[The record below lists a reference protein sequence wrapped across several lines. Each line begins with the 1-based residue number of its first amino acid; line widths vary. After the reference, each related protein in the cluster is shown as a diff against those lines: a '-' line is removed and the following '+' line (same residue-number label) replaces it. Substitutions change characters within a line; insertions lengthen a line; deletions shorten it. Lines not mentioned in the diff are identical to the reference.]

1 MLRTSHSLVIYQT
14 SQTRGMASIPLW
26 QGGPMSSQNMHAG
39 TPKTPSG
46 TVSEAQSDSDFYQEA
61 HERLSLLTGHQ
72 GDFRAGQFEA
82 ISALVQQ
89 RRRVLV
95 VQKTGWG
102 KSAVYFL
109 AAHLL
114 RSRGRGVSLI
124 VSPLIALMRDQIA
137 AAQRAGVKAQA
148 VNSANAHEW
157 DSVLEALTA
166 DELDVLLI
174 SPERLANPRFRDQV
188 LPGLLQRL
196 GMLVIDE
203 AHCISDWGHDF
214 RPDYRRIGEIVA
226 SLPDD
231 VPVLATT
238 ATANSRVV
246 DDVAAQLAP
255 EGADTPDD
263 DGGVRILRGELS
275 RDSLRLGV
283 LRLEDS
289 EQRIAWLTEHLGDLS
304 GSGIIYTL
312 TVSQAE
318 DVTQHLSS
326 HGHDVAAYTGKTD
339 PDERQ
344 QLEQALKD
352 NRVKALVAT
361 SALGMGFDK
370 PDLGFVVHL
379 GAPSSPVSYYQQ
391 IGRAG
396 RAVDNA
402 DVLLLPGKEDVRIW
416 EHFAQASM
424 PTQQRADSVLTQLS
438 TEQPLST
445 VKLEAAVDVR
455 RSALELLLKV
465 LEVDGA
471 VRRVSGGWLATGQ
484 PWHYDADRYGRIL
497 QLRRDEQQA
506 MLDYERLPAGQC
518 RMVYLAAAL
527 DDDQAAPCGR
537 CDTCAGP
544 WFPQQIDPSAVA
556 QARASLDRVGV
567 EIPARKQWPTGL
579 DALGISLKGR
589 LGDDEAPEQGRAL
602 ARLSDLG
609 WGPAVRE
616 ALQAPDAEVPEQL
629 LQAAVRVLS
638 EWEWQRRPEVVVSV
652 PSAKHPQLV
661 SSLAQGL
668 ARIGRLPY
676 AGELSWA
683 SGGPSGS
690 PDANSAFRLAGLLDR
705 FAVPEELASQI
716 NQAAV
721 LLVDDEVVSRW
732 TLTITAREL
741 RRAGAE
747 AVLPFALGMRG

>member
-1 MLRTSHSLVIYQT
+1 MDTQALYTTS
-14 SQTRGMASIPLW
+14 
-26 QGGPMSSQNMHAG
+26 
-39 TPKTPSG
+39 
-46 TVSEAQSDSDFYQEA
+46 ESDSDPGFYAEA
-61 HERLSLLTGHQ
+61 RERLTLLTGRED
-72 GDFRAGQFEA
+72 DFRAGQFEA

-89 RRRVLV
+89 RGRVLV

-114 RSRGRGVSLI
+114 RRRGRGLSLI
-124 VSPLIALMRDQIA
+124 VSPLIALMRDQMA
-137 AAQRAGVKAQA
+137 AAARAGVRAQA

-157 DSVLEALTA
+157 ESVLAALEA
-166 DELDVLLI
+166 DKLDVLLI
-174 SPERLANPRFRDQV
+174 SPERLANPRFRDEV
-188 LPGLLQRL
+188 LPGLLHRM

-214 RPDYRRIGEIVA
+214 RPDYRRIREIVA
-226 SLPDD
+226 SLAND

-255 EGADTPDD
+255 EAAPGAAPAAHDGDTEPGDSTAEPA
-263 DGGVRILRGELS
+263 DGERGVRILRGGLS

-283 LRLEDS
+283 LRLQDS
-289 EQRIAWLTEHLGDLS
+289 EQRIAWLTEHLGELS

-312 TVSQAE
+312 TVAQAE
-318 DVTQHLSS
+318 DVAQHLGA
-326 HGHDVAAYTGKTD
+326 HGYEVAAYTGKTD

-344 QLEQALKD
+344 QLEQALKE
-352 NRVKALVAT
+352 NRVRALVAT

-396 RAVDNA
+396 RAVQNA

-424 PTQQRADSVLTQLS
+424 PNQQRADDVLGQLS
-438 TEQPLST
+438 TAQPLSAA
-445 VKLEAAVDVR
+445 KLEAAVDVR

-471 VRRVSGGWLATGQ
+471 VKRVSGGWLATGQ
-484 PWHYDADRYGRIL
+484 PWHYDAARYERIL
-497 QLRRDEQQA
+497 QLRREEQQA
-506 MLDYERLPAGQC
+506 MLDYERLAPGAC
-518 RMVYLAAAL
+518 RMVYLATAL

-544 WFPQQIDPSAVA
+544 WYPQSIGTSAVA

-567 EIPARKQWPTGL
+567 EIAPRKQWPTGL

-589 LGDDEAPEQGRAL
+589 LPTDEVAEPGRAL

-609 WGPAVRE
+609 WGPAVRA
-616 ALQAPDAEVPEQL
+616 ALQDQDAPVPEGL
-629 LQAAVRVLS
+629 LGAVVRVLS
-638 EWEWQRRPEVVVSV
+638 EWDWQRRPEVVVSV
-652 PSAKHPQLV
+652 PSARRPQLV

-668 ARIGRLPY
+668 AHIGRLPY

-690 PDANSAFRLAGLLDR
+690 VEANSAFRLSGLLGC
-705 FAVPEELASQI
+705 FAVPEEMRARI
-716 NQAAV
+716 NGAAV

-732 TLTITAREL
+732 TLTVTAGEL
-741 RRAGAE
+741 RRAGAQ

>member
-1 MLRTSHSLVIYQT
+1 MHPQDFRTPATDTPVDSALR
-14 SQTRGMASIPLW
+14 
-26 QGGPMSSQNMHAG
+26 
-39 TPKTPSG
+39 
-46 TVSEAQSDSDFYQEA
+46 QEA
-61 HERLSLLTGHQ
+61 HDRLSELTGHS
-72 GDFRAGQFEA
+72 GDFRPGQFEA
-82 ISALVQQ
+82 VSALVEQ

-109 AAHLL
+109 AAQLL
-114 RSRGRGVSLI
+114 RRRGRGVSLI

-137 AAQRAGVKAQA
+137 AAERAGVRAQA

-157 DSVLEALTA
+157 DSVLAALEA

-174 SPERLANPRFRDQV
+174 SPERLANPKFRLEV

-226 SLPDD
+226 NLSSE

-246 DDVAAQLAP
+246 DDVAAQLSP
-255 EGADTPDD
+255 ERTGNESDRDRPSSHPY
-263 DGGVRILRGELS
+263 VMILRGGLS

-283 LRLEDS
+283 LKLEDS
-289 EQRIAWLTEHLGDLS
+289 EQRIAWLTEHLSKLS

-318 DVTQHLSS
+318 DIAHHLNS
-326 HGHDVAAYTGKTD
+326 HGHEVASYTGKTD
-339 PDERQ
+339 PDERA
-344 QLEQALKD
+344 QLEGALKA

-396 RAVDNA
+396 RAVQNA
-402 DVLLLPGKEDVRIW
+402 DVLLLPGTEDVRIW

-424 PTQQRADSVLTQLS
+424 PSQQRADAVLNALS
-438 TEQPLST
+438 TEQPLSSA
-445 VKLEAAVDVR
+445 KLEVAVDIR
-455 RSALELLLKV
+455 RSPLELLLKV

-471 VRRVSGGWLATGQ
+471 VRRVSGGWLATGRQ
-484 PWHYDADRYGRIL
+484 WLYDAERYGNIL

-506 MLDYERLPAGQC
+506 MLDYQRLGPGQC
-518 RMVYLAAAL
+518 RMVFLATAL
-527 DDDQAAPCGR
+527 DDDEAAPCGR
-537 CDTCAGP
+537 CDTCADP
-544 WFPQQIDPSAVA
+544 WYPQEIEHSAVVE
-556 QARASLDRVGV
+556 ARTSLDRVGV
-567 EIPARKQWPTGL
+567 TIAPRKQWPTGL
-579 DALGISLKGR
+579 DALGIPLKGR
-589 LGDDEAPEQGRAL
+589 LKPDEVAEEGRAL
-602 ARLSDLG
+602 ARLSDLA
-609 WGPAVRE
+609 WGPAVRD
-616 ALQAPDAEVPEQL
+616 ALQSEDATVPDQL
-629 LQAAVRVLS
+629 MQAAVRVLA
-638 EWEWQRRPEVVVSV
+638 EWDWDRRPAVVVSV
-652 PSAKHPQLV
+652 PSARHPQRV
-661 SSLAQGL
+661 GSLAEGL
-668 ARIGRLPY
+668 ARIGQLPY
-676 AGELSWA
+676 VGTLQWQ
-683 SGGPSGS
+683 SGGPTGS
-690 PDANSAFRLAGLLDR
+690 PEANSAFRLAGLLDR
-705 FAVPEELASQI
+705 FAVPEDIASRI
-716 NQAAV
+716 RGAVV

-732 TLTITAREL
+732 TMTVTAREL
-741 RRAGAE
+741 RSAGAE

>member
-1 MLRTSHSLVIYQT
+1 MTTEPTTAVAEPDLRERAESVLRSLVGREDAALREDQ
-14 SQTRGMASIPLW
+14 W
-26 QGGPMSSQNMHAG
+26 
-39 TPKTPSG
+39 
-46 TVSEAQSDSDFYQEA
+46 
-61 HERLSLLTGHQ
+61 
-72 GDFRAGQFEA
+72 RAIE
-82 ISALVQQ
+82 ALVGGS
-89 RRRVLV
+89 RRVLV
-95 VQKTGWG
+95 VQRTGWG
-102 KSAVYFL
+102 KSAVYFV
-109 AAHLL
+109 ATAL
-114 RSRGRGVSLI
+114 RRQAGAGPTVI
-124 VSPLIALMRDQIA
+124 VSPLLALMRDQIA
-137 AAQRAGVKAQA
+137 AASRAGITAVT
-148 VNSANAHEW
+148 VNSTNVQDW
-157 DSVLEALTA
+157 DDVHAGIARGEV
-166 DELDVLLI
+166 DVLLV
-174 SPERLANPRFRDQV
+174 SPERLNNPSFRDEV
-188 LPGLLQRL
+188 LPRLAADAGL
-196 GMLVIDE
+196 VVVDE

-214 RPDYRRIGEIVA
+214 RPDYRRIGEIVG
-226 SLPDD
+226 SLADD

-255 EGADTPDD
+255 EAAPQGHDGDTEPGDSTAEPAD
-263 DGGVRILRGELS
+263 GERGVRILRGGLS

-283 LRLEDS
+283 LRLQDS
-289 EQRIAWLTEHLGDLS
+289 EQRIAWLTEHLDEHS

-312 TVSQAE
+312 TVAQAE
-318 DVTQHLSS
+318 DVAQHLSD
-326 HGHDVAAYTGKTD
+326 HGYDVAAYTGKTD

-344 QLEQALKD
+344 QLEQALKE

-396 RAVDNA
+396 RAVQNA

-424 PTQQRADSVLTQLS
+424 PNQQRADEVLGQLS
-438 TEQPLST
+438 TEQPLSAA
-445 VKLEAAVDVR
+445 KLEAAVDVR

-484 PWHYDADRYGRIL
+484 PWHYDAARYARIL
-497 QLRRDEQQA
+497 QLRREEQQA
-506 MLDYERLPAGQC
+506 MLDYERLAPGAC
-518 RMVYLAAAL
+518 RMVYLATAL

-544 WFPQQIDPSAVA
+544 WYPQGIDTSAVA

-567 EIPARKQWPTGL
+567 EIAPRKQWPTGL

-589 LGDDEAPEQGRAL
+589 LPTDEVPEAGRAL

-609 WGPAVRE
+609 WGPAVRA
-616 ALQAPDAEVPEQL
+616 ALQDPDAPVPDEL
-629 LQAAVRVLS
+629 LGAVVRVLS
-638 EWEWQRRPEVVVSV
+638 EWDWQRRPEVVVAV
-652 PSAKHPQLV
+652 PSARRPQLV

-668 ARIGRLPY
+668 AHIGRLPY

-690 PDANSAFRLAGLLDR
+690 AEANSAFRLAGLLGR
-705 FAVPEELASQI
+705 FAVPEDMRARISGT
-716 NQAAV
+716 AV

-732 TLTITAREL
+732 TLTVTAGEL

>member
-1 MLRTSHSLVIYQT
+1 
-14 SQTRGMASIPLW
+14 
-26 QGGPMSSQNMHAG
+26 MSSTESTDPAMTPTPGAAGEASEPAPSVAGAAVSDVSVDPAFHA
-39 TPKTPSG
+39 
-46 TVSEAQSDSDFYQEA
+46 EAR
-61 HERLSLLTGHQ
+61 ERLAALTGRDS
-72 GDFRAGQFEA
+72 DFRAGQLEA
-82 ISALVQQ
+82 IAALVEQ

-114 RSRGRGVSLI
+114 RRRGRGVSLI

-137 AAQRAGVKAQA
+137 AATRAGVRAQA

-157 DSVLEALTA
+157 DSVLEALAA

-174 SPERLANPRFRDQV
+174 SPERLANPRFRDEV
-188 LPGLLQRL
+188 LPGLLERL

-214 RPDYRRIGEIVA
+214 RPDYRRIGEIVRN
-226 SLPDD
+226 LPAA

-246 DDVAAQLAP
+246 DDVAAQLSPA
-255 EGADTPDD
+255 EDASGKE
-263 DGGVRILRGELS
+263 VMVLRGGLS

-283 LRLEDS
+283 LMLPDS
-289 EQRIAWLTEHLGDLS
+289 EQRIAWLTQHLGSLT
-304 GSGIIYTL
+304 GSGIVYAL
-312 TVSQAE
+312 TVSQAQ
-318 DVTQHLSS
+318 DLTRHLRE
-326 HGHDVAAYTGKTD
+326 HGHEVTAYTGQTD

-344 QLEQALKD
+344 QLEAALKE
-352 NRVKALVAT
+352 NRVKALIAT

-402 DVLLLPGKEDVRIW
+402 DVLLLPGREDVRIW

-424 PTQQRADSVLTQLS
+424 PTQERADAVLAALA
-438 TEQPLST
+438 ERPDEPLS
-445 VKLEAAVDVR
+445 VGRLEAMVEIR
-455 RSALELLLKV
+455 RSPLELLLKV

-471 VRRVSGGWLATGQ
+471 VHRVRGGWVTTGAG
-484 PWHYDADRYGRIL
+484 WRYDAERYDTIL
-497 QLRRDEQQA
+497 RLRRSEQQA

-518 RMVYLAAAL
+518 RMVFLAAAL
-527 DDDQAAPCGR
+527 DDAAAVPCGR

-544 WFPQQIDPSAVA
+544 WYPTALDQSTVS
-556 QARASLDRVGV
+556 QARASMDRVGV
-567 EIPARKQWPTGL
+567 EIAPRKQWPTGL
-579 DALGISLKGR
+579 ASLGISLKGR
-589 LGDDEAPEQGRAL
+589 LGPGEVADEGRAL

-616 ALQAPDAEVPEQL
+616 AVQGEDAEVPDRL
-629 LQAAVRVLS
+629 AGAVVRVLA
-638 EWEWQRRPEVVVSV
+638 EWDWARRPDVVVSV
-652 PSAKHPQLV
+652 PSRRHPRLV
-661 SSLAQGL
+661 DSLARGVAQV
-668 ARIGRLPY
+668 GRLPN
-676 AGELSWA
+676 AGSLEPVD
-683 SGGPSGS
+683 GGPSSS
-690 PDANSAFRLAGLLDR
+690 PEANSAFRLAGLLGR
-705 FAVPEELASQI
+705 FRVPEEMSSQV
-716 NQAAV
+716 QGSAV

-732 TLTITAREL
+732 TLTVAAREL
-741 RRAGAE
+741 RGAGAE
-747 AVLPFALGMRG
+747 LVLPFALGMRG

>member
-1 MLRTSHSLVIYQT
+1 MSPQDLHTPTSSAPADT
-14 SQTRGMASIPLW
+14 
-26 QGGPMSSQNMHAG
+26 
-39 TPKTPSG
+39 
-46 TVSEAQSDSDFYQEA
+46 EFYQEV
-61 HERLSLLTGHQ
+61 HERLALLTGHQ
-72 GDFRAGQFEA
+72 GDFRPGQFEA

-114 RSRGRGVSLI
+114 RQRGRGVSLI

-137 AAQRAGVKAQA
+137 AAQRAGVQARA

-157 DSVLEALTA
+157 DAVMESLEA

-214 RPDYRRIGEIVA
+214 RPDYRRIGEIVR
-226 SLPDD
+226 SLADD

-255 EGADTPDD
+255 EGADTPGHDDGAEPAD
-263 DGGVRILRGELS
+263 DGGVRILRGGLS

-289 EQRIAWLTEHLGDLS
+289 EQRIAWLTDHLAELS

-318 DVTQHLSS
+318 DITQHLNS
-326 HGHDVAAYTGKTD
+326 HGHEVAAYTGRTD
-339 PDERQ
+339 PDERE
-344 QLEQALKD
+344 QLEQALKE

-370 PDLGFVVHL
+370 PDLGFVVHV

-424 PTQQRADSVLTQLS
+424 PTQQRADSVLNQLS

-471 VRRVSGGWLATGQ
+471 VIRVSGGWLATGQ
-484 PWHYDADRYGRIL
+484 PWHYDAERYSRIL
-497 QLRRDEQQA
+497 KLRREEQQA
-506 MLDYERLPAGQC
+506 MLDYERLPSGQC
-518 RMVYLAAAL
+518 RMVYLATAL

-544 WFPQQIDPSAVA
+544 WYPRQINQGAVEE
-556 QARASLDRVGV
+556 ARASLDRVGV
-567 EIPARKQWPTGL
+567 EIAPRKQWPSGL
-579 DALGISLKGR
+579 DALGIALKGR
-589 LGDDEAPEQGRAL
+589 LAENELTEPGRAL

-616 ALQAPDAEVPEQL
+616 ALQAPDAEVPDQL

-638 EWEWQRRPEVVVSV
+638 GWDWQRRPEVVVSI

-661 SSLAQGL
+661 RSLAQGL

-676 AGELSWA
+676 AGELDWVA
-683 SGGPSGS
+683 GGPSGS
-690 PDANSAFRLAGLLDR
+690 TEANSAFRLAGLLDR
-705 FAVPEELASQI
+705 FAVPEAVRSQVS
-716 NQAAV
+716 QAAV
-721 LLVDDEVVSRW
+721 LLIDDEVVSRW

-741 RRAGAE
+741 RREGAE
-747 AVLPFALGMRG
+747 AVLPFTLGMRG

>member
-1 MLRTSHSLVIYQT
+1 MRPQDLRAPAPETT
-14 SQTRGMASIPLW
+14 A
-26 QGGPMSSQNMHAG
+26 GP
-39 TPKTPSG
+39 
-46 TVSEAQSDSDFYQEA
+46 DLYQEA
-61 HERLSLLTGHQ
+61 HERLTALTGHS
-72 GDFRAGQFEA
+72 GDFRPGQFEA
-82 ISALVQQ
+82 VSALVEQ

-109 AAHLL
+109 AANLL
-114 RSRGRGVSLI
+114 RRRGRGVSLI

-137 AAQRAGVKAQA
+137 AAERAGVRAEA

-157 DSVLEALTA
+157 DSVLAALQA

-174 SPERLANPRFRDQV
+174 SPERLSNPTFRHEV

-226 SLPDD
+226 DLSAE

-246 DDVAAQLAP
+246 DDVAAQLSP
-255 EGADTPDD
+255 ETADSVDSAD
-263 DGGVRILRGELS
+263 HSGEQKVMILRGGLS
-275 RDSLRLGV
+275 RESLRLGV
-283 LRLEDS
+283 LRLDDS
-289 EQRIAWLTEHLGDLS
+289 EQRIAWLTEHLGKLS

-318 DVTQHLSS
+318 DIAHHLNS
-326 HGHDVAAYTGKTD
+326 HGHEVASYTGRTD
-339 PDERQ
+339 PDERA
-344 QLEQALKD
+344 QLERSLKE
-352 NRVKALVAT
+352 NRIKALVAT

-396 RAVDNA
+396 RAVQNA

-424 PTQQRADSVLTQLS
+424 PAQQRADAVLHQLS
-438 TEQPLST
+438 TQQPLSSA
-445 VKLEAAVDVR
+445 KLEAAVDIR
-455 RSALELLLKV
+455 RSPLELLLKV

-471 VRRVSGGWLATGQ
+471 VQRVRGGWLATGA
-484 PWHYDADRYGRIL
+484 PWHYDAERYANIL

-506 MLDYERLPAGQC
+506 MLDYQRLGPGQC
-518 RMVYLAAAL
+518 RMVFLATAL
-527 DDDQAAPCGR
+527 DDNEASPCGR
-537 CDTCAGP
+537 CDTCAEP
-544 WFPQQIDPSAVA
+544 WYPQHIDHSAVA
-556 QARASLDRVGV
+556 EARTSLDRVGV
-567 EIPARKQWPTGL
+567 TIAPRKQWPTGL
-579 DALGISLKGR
+579 DALRISLKGR
-589 LGDDEAPEQGRAL
+589 LSSDETAQEGRAL
-602 ARLSDLG
+602 TRLSDLG

-616 ALQAPDAEVPEQL
+616 ALQGEDAAVPDQL
-629 LQAAVRVLS
+629 LQAAVRVLAQWD
-638 EWEWQRRPEVVVSV
+638 WEQRPDVVVSV
-652 PSAKHPQLV
+652 PSARHPQLI
-661 SSLAQGL
+661 SSLAEGL
-668 ARIGRLPY
+668 SRIGRLPY
-676 AGELSWA
+676 AGALQWQ
-683 SGGPSGS
+683 SGGPSGD
-690 PDANSAFRLAGLLDR
+690 PEANSAFRLAGLLGR
-705 FAVPEELASQI
+705 FAVPEHMASRI
-716 NQAAV
+716 SGASV
-721 LLVDDEVVSRW
+721 LLIDDEVVSRW
-732 TLTITAREL
+732 TLTVTAGEL
-741 RRAGAE
+741 RSAGAD